1 MDSHFQKAKELFHS
15 VVAIPLGSD
24 VSTELCRYFQIRK
37 AWDLKLY
44 ASVTEGELIFR
55 NQVKT
60 RFAGER
66 FEHLY
71 RGWKAGRVSEADI
84 RVEFGGAN
92 HPVTVHF
99 GTELL
104 RQVGSPEPEP
114 EGKG

>member
-1 MDSHFQKAKELFHS
+1 
-15 VVAIPLGSD
+15 
-24 VSTELCRYFQIRK
+24 
-37 AWDLKLY
+37 
-44 ASVTEGELIFR
+44 VTEGELIFR
-55 NQVKT
+55 NQAKT

-104 RQVGSPEPEP
+104 RRVGSPEPEP